1 MDGYRFDDRFL
12 DELKLKNNIVTVIN
26 GYVPLKKKGKTYW
39 GRCPFHSEKTPSFAV
54 NEADQYYHCFSCKTS
69 GNVIKFVMEMESMT
83 FYDAVKMLAGREGLR
98 CNLLLC

>member
-26 GYVPLKKKGKTYW
+26 GYVPLEKKGKTYW

-54 NEADQYYHCFSCKTS
+54 NEADQYYHCFGCKAS
-69 GNVIKFVMEMESMT
+69 GNVIKFVMEM
-83 FYDAVKMLAGREGLR
+83 
-98 CNLLLC
+98 